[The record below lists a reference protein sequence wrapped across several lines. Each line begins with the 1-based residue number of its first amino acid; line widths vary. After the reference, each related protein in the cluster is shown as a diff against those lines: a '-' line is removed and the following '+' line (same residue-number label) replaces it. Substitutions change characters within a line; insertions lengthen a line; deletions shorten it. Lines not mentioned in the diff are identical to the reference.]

1 MKIKTVKHHDGKQYA
16 EIHTDPK
23 SDSIHVRTFNAE
35 GKMTRETDYQ
45 VVSIQEVIE
54 DVNLWATI

>member
-1 MKIKTVKHHDGKQYA
+1 MKIKTVKHRDGNQYA

-23 SDSIHVRTFNAE
+23 SDSIIVRTFSAE

-45 VVSIQEVIE
+45 VVSISEVVQ
-54 DVNLWATI
+54 DVDLWATI